1 MNIKDVEV
9 GDIIRDKL
17 KSINSYIVISKTD
30 EEVKVIRRETM
41 VLTKGFDNFDCYKK
55 IGSEN
60 VVKRTLIKMLSSIWK

>member
-1 MNIKDVEV
+1 MNIKDVKV

-17 KSINSYIVISKTD
+17 ESINSYIVISKTD